1 MSSIVNLH
9 KSRLSQSL
17 QRGGI
22 SPAFLVKTL
31 NLTTVIYETCLKEQ
45 YRQFAQIRTV
55 TKLAVRGISPAF
67 LVKMLNLTTVI
78 YAICPKALVFSIKD
92 KARHYRRAFW

>member
-1 MSSIVNLH
+1 MLFSLLH
-9 KSRLSQSL
+9 
-17 QRGGI
+17 I
-22 SPAFLVKTL
+22 SKQT
-31 NLTTVIYETCLKEQ
+31 YEQ

-78 YAICPKALVFSIKD
+78 YAICLKLLIYSIKD
-92 KARHYRRAFW
+92 KARHLRRAFW